1 MNLRVLVTGANG
13 FVGQHL
19 CPLLLEAGHQVIA
32 AMRRDAAPEF
42 PVAVKSINVG
52 ELTQGTHW
60 RDALNGVDAIIH
72 LAART
77 HVMEETESNPEVA
90 YRRINVEA
98 TRRLANEAAELG
110 VRRLVFLSSIK
121 VNGERTQGEPYT
133 ADDRPAPEDAY
144 GRTKRDAEVE
154 LRRATEGTNTEYVII
169 RTPLVYGP
177 GVKGNFLRLLAAVA
191 RKKPLPLGLIH
202 NQRSL
207 CHVGNL
213 CSALLA
219 ALEHPAAA
227 GRTFLVRDGEDLST
241 TDLVRHMAKAVGVPA
256 YLLPVP
262 ALFLRLA
269 GRLVGRE
276 PAINRL
282 TGSLQVDD
290 GPLRRDLDWQPPFSV
305 DQGLVQT
312 ATWFKSRYSEFD
324 HLSEGMKGS
333 DAP

>member
-13 FVGQHL
+13 FVGRHL
-19 CPLLLEAGHQVIA
+19 CPLLLEAGHDVVA
-32 AMRRDAAPEF
+32 AIRRDAAPEL
-42 PVAVKSINVG
+42 PASVECINIG
-52 ELTQGTHW
+52 ELTKNTHW
-60 RDALNGVDAIIH
+60 RDALNGIDAIIH

-77 HVMEETESNPEVA
+77 HVLEETESNPELA

-98 TRRLANEAAELG
+98 TRRLANEAAELD

-121 VNGERTQGEPYT
+121 VNGERTKDAPYS
-133 ADDRPAPEDAY
+133 ADDHPAPEDAY
-144 GRTKRDAEVE
+144 GRTKRDAETE
-154 LRRATEGTNTEYVII
+154 LRRATEGTTTEYVII

-177 GVKGNFLRLLAAVA
+177 GVKGNFLRLLEAVA

-202 NQRSL
+202 NRRSL

-227 GRTFLVRDGEDLST
+227 GRTFLTRDGEDLST
-241 TDLVRHMAKAVGVPA
+241 TSLVRRMAKALGVRTH
-256 YLLPVP
+256 LLPVP
-262 ALFLRLA
+262 AVLLRMA
-269 GRLVGRE
+269 GQVVGKG
-276 PAINRL
+276 PVINRL

-290 GPLRRDLDWQPPFSV
+290 GPLRRDLDWRPPFSV

-324 HLSEGMKGS
+324 HLSEGMKGC

>member
-32 AMRRDAAPEF
+32 AMRLDAAPEL
-42 PVAVKSINVG
+42 PIAVKYVNVG

-77 HVMEETESNPEVA
+77 HVMEETETNPEMA

-121 VNGERTQGEPYT
+121 VNGECTQGEPYT

-191 RKKPLPLGLIH
+191 RKKPLPLGLIQ

-207 CHVGNL
+207 CYVGNL
-213 CSALLA
+213 CSALLT

-227 GRTFLVRDGEDLST
+227 GRTFLVRDGEDFST
-241 TDLVRHMAKAVGVPA
+241 TDLVRHMAKALGVPA
-256 YLLPVP
+256 HLLRVP
-262 ALFLRLA
+262 ALFLGLA
-269 GRLVGRE
+269 GRLIGRE
-276 PAINRL
+276 LAINRL

-290 GPLRRDLDWQPPFSV
+290 RPLRCDLDWQPPFSV

-312 ATWFKSRYSEFD
+312 ATWFKSRYSEFE
-324 HLSEGMKGS
+324 HLSEGMNGH
-333 DAP
+333 DAS